1 MLEVFTALIM
11 HADFSAQGLIK
22 STVEEG
28 KAGVENGQALT
39 TETTG
44 ERI

>member
-11 HADFSAQGLIK
+11 LADFSAQGLIK
-22 STVEEG
+22 SSVEEG
-28 KAGVENGQALT
+28 RAGVENGQVLT

-44 ERI
+44 ERL